1 MYHNYYYI
9 VNNYYQDSYIDKNI
23 PNEDLVTYQ
32 QQLETEAPVSEVTP
46 TITPLLETG
55 TLSVKVLNKSGLP
68 VKDALVTVFHFHQNG
83 ELEVHYNLRTDENG
97 NVPEM
102 KLPVRHSDVLLNP
115 EYYYSNYNLRVIA
128 DNYSPVNIVNFQV
141 FPDIKTNYVTRLDPI
156 TGNETVV
163 TPEKT
168 IVIPSRP
175 SIQANLNIN

>member
-9 VNNYYQDSYIDKNI
+9 VNNYYQDSYIDKNV

-46 TITPLLETG
+46 TITPLFETG

-83 ELEVHYNLRTDENG
+83 ELEVHYNIRTDENG
-97 NVPEM
+97 DVPEM
-102 KLPVRHSDVLLNP
+102 KLSVRQSDVLLNP
-115 EYYYSNYNLRVIA
+115 EYYFSYYTLRVIA
-128 DNYSPVNIVNFQV
+128 DNYFPVNIVNFEV
-141 FPDIKTNYVTRLDPI
+141 FPDIKTNYVIRMDPI
-156 TGNETVV
+156 TDNGSMV

-168 IVIPSRP
+168 IVIPSKP
-175 SIQANLNIN
+175 LIQPDSNIN